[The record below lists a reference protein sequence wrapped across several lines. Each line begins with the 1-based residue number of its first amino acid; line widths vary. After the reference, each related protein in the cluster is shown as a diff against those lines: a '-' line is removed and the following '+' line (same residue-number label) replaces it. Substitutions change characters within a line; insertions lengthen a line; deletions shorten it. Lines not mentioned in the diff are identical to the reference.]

1 MTGSKENM
9 FCSLYIDRKFFFDPV
24 KANKETNNRNLKVY
38 LQNKLFR

>member
-24 KANKETNNRNLKVY
+24 KANKDDE
-38 LQNKLFR
+38 